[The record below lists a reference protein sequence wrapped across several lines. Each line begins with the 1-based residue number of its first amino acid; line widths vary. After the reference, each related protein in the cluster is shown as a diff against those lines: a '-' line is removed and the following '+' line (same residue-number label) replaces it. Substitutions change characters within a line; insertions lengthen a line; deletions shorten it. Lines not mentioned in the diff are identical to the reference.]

1 MTPSF
6 FTSSSYLYHCHF
18 FFPSSFENSKHNLPQ
33 LEHPKGA
40 KAHNAM
46 WHPKVVETN
55 NDIWRPKVAKSNNAI
70 VNVFYTFLF
79 SLIFL
84 LSIL

>member
-6 FTSSSYLYHCHF
+6 LTSSSYLYHCRLF
-18 FFPSSFENSKHNLPQ
+18 LSFNFGNTKRGLPQ
-33 LEHPKGA
+33 LECPKGA

-46 WHPKVVETN
+46 WRPKVVEVN
-55 NDIWRPKVAKSNNAI
+55 NDIQHPKVAKSNTTMS
-70 VNVFYTFLF
+70 VFYPFPFF
-79 SLIFL
+79 SIFL